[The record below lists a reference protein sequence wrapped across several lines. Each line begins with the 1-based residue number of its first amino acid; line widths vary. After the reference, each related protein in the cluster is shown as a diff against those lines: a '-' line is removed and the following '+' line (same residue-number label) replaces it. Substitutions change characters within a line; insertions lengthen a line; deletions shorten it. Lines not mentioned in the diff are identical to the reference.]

1 MDINSYVRTV
11 ATIGL
16 ACPIVE
22 KNTIFV
28 GGIPT
33 VGAYSIDEMGF
44 LLLVM
49 TPHRLMV
56 P

>member
-1 MDINSYVRTV
+1 M
-11 ATIGL
+11 IGL
-16 ACPIVE
+16 TWPVVE
-22 KNTIFV
+22 KNTIFA

-49 TPHRLMV
+49 IPHRSMV